1 MSITY
6 PKKKRLSNLP
16 PFWFLLLSKKSSMAR
31 CMYIFFCFRLSLSF
45 STPWQQPAT
54 LDENKTRG
62 FPNVHSDT
70 YTPPSVLCLEGGG
83 GWREKSMGAA
93 ILELKWPHRRVP
105 VSFQLWCARAFTCV
119 CGNTQTQ
126 SRPLQMNTHT
136 CKRENCAVPVI
147 IFCLRLK
154 FILPSNVVVVLNVL
168 LTKVKTQFFR
178 I

>member
-1 MSITY
+1 MY
-6 PKKKRLSNLP
+6 
-16 PFWFLLLSKKSSMAR
+16 FLL
-31 CMYIFFCFRLSLSF
+31 FRLSLSF

-62 FPNVHSDT
+62 FPNVYSDT
-70 YTPPSVLCLEGGG
+70 YTPPSVLCLEG

-105 VSFQLWCARAFTCV
+105 VPFQLLCARAFMCL

-126 SRPLQMNTHT
+126 SRPFQMNTYMQARKLRSSRNH
-136 CKRENCAVPVI
+136 
-147 IFCLRLK
+147 FCLRLK
-154 FILPSNVVVVLNVL
+154 FFLPLNVVVVLNVL